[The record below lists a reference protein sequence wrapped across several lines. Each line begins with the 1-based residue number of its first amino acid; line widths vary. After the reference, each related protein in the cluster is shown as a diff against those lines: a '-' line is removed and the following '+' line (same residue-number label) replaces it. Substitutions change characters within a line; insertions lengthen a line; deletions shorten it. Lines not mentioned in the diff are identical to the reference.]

1 MLIYKISFDYTEW
14 PRGMDFDEY
23 FAYAVRYQHGLSSH
37 FLRNIHY

>member
-1 MLIYKISFDYTEW
+1 
-14 PRGMDFDEY
+14 MDFDEY